1 MSIRQHRFDA
11 LAGYSYQYT
20 QNSGFNANN
29 TDFPNDFFQYN
40 NLGLGAYLKDGK
52 AGMGSYKNDSK
63 LIGFF
68 GRISYG
74 FADKYNILASIRREG
89 SSRFGANHNGEHSR
103 QYLWVGLSAKKN
115 L

>member
-1 MSIRQHRFDA
+1 M
-11 LAGYSYQYT
+11 
-20 QNSGFNANN
+20 
-29 TDFPNDFFQYN
+29 
-40 NLGLGAYLKDGK
+40 GLGAYLKDGK

-89 SSRFGANHNGEHSR
+89 SSRFGANHKWGTFPSISLGWTISKEEFMKDISWLNNLKLR
-103 QYLWVGLSAKKN
+103 IVWVLRV
-115 L
+115 LFLMITIFHY

>member
-1 MSIRQHRFDA
+1 M
-11 LAGYSYQYT
+11 
-20 QNSGFNANN
+20 
-29 TDFPNDFFQYN
+29 
-40 NLGLGAYLKDGK
+40 GAYLKDGK

-89 SSRFGANHNGEHSR
+89 SSRFGANHKWGTFPSISLGWTISKEEFMKWIFPGSIT
-103 QYLWVGLSAKKN
+103 
-115 L
+115 